1 MPLVCLWSGLMLGN
15 MKKHEGIKSA
25 PKITRYTNAA
35 VESWMNIVKT
45 YTLGKQRPVRIGMF
59 VKEEFKVVKGRLRE
73 YLSNVSA
80 IKTQRNHSKINNW
93 IKKQLNTQRSLGK
106 DHPNIKGRSRTSFL
120 QSKNV
125 LNQSYKDCKNNYA

>member
-1 MPLVCLWSGLMLGN
+1 MSLERPYAWQHE
-15 MKKHEGIKSA
+15 KKHEGIKSA
-25 PKITRYTNAA
+25 PQITRYTNAA

-80 IKTQRNHSKINNW
+80 IKTQRNHSKNEQFDKETAEYAEESW
-93 IKKQLNTQRSLGK
+93 QRPSEHKRKKSYLFSPVKECPKPKPSKTAKNT
-106 DHPNIKGRSRTSFL
+106 
-120 QSKNV
+120 
-125 LNQSYKDCKNNYA
+125 YA